1 MAIFPQKNRKQPSR
15 KIYTTKI
22 ALKKSHLKKQETMSN
37 TQKIPSNTP
46 NSPNNTP
53 NTPQNQPKVGIDRI
67 TFATPNCYLSMKD
80 LAIERG
86 IDPNKFTIG
95 IGQSQQAVPPN
106 HQDIVTL
113 GAQAAL
119 PLMPYIDSSRLKMVI
134 VGTESGVDASKSSA
148 LYIHKL
154 LNLSEW
160 VRCVEVKEACYGGT
174 AALMM
179 ARDYVL
185 AHSGAQVLVIAA
197 DIARYG
203 VGTPGEVTQGAG
215 AVAMLVSEN
224 PRVLQI
230 NDDSVVKSAEIQDFW
245 RPVYQS
251 TALARGKFSTEQY
264 IRMFCDVWQKYSA
277 ENDCNFNDFEAIC
290 FHLPYTKMGLKALRA
305 GFEAN
310 SGVSHACDGVS
321 YTNDGVSLT
330 SDTRE
335 RLLARYQDSTQYSR
349 RIGNIYTG
357 SLYLGL
363 ISLLDYDYFR
373 NSCDPSESA
382 GDSSAVTGDSSSAT
396 HPNESPLRLSLLL
409 PGQKIGLFSYGS
421 GAVAEFFSAT
431 LVPGWR
437 SALFS
442 NQHIKALNNRTQ
454 LSVSQYE
461 EMFNSAAPYSP
472 QDFVSSQENRS
483 GARFVLDSITS
494 QERNYLSI

>member
-1 MAIFPQKNRKQPSR
+1 
-15 KIYTTKI
+15 
-22 ALKKSHLKKQETMSN
+22 MSN
-37 TQKIPSNTP
+37 TSKNT
-46 NSPNNTP
+46 
-53 NTPQNQPKVGIDRI
+53 PKVGIDRI

-80 LAIERG
+80 LAIARG

-119 PLMPYIDSSRLKMVI
+119 PLLPYIDNSRLKMVI

-148 LYIHKL
+148 LYIHRL
-154 LNLSEW
+154 LDLSPW

-185 AHSGAQVLVIAA
+185 THPSAQVLVIAA

-224 PRVLQI
+224 PHVLQI

-310 SGVSHACDGVS
+310 SCA
-321 YTNDGVSLT
+321 SLT
-330 SDTRE
+330 DDTRE
-335 RLLARYQDSTQYSR
+335 RLLAKYQDSTQYSR

-373 NSCDPSESA
+373 NFDYSSEPA
-382 GDSSAVTGDSSSAT
+382 GDSSVTYDSSVTGDLSSGT
-396 HPNESPLRLSLLL
+396 HTNESPSSPLL

-431 LVPGWR
+431 LVPDWR

-442 NQHIKALNNRTQ
+442 NQHLKALNNRTQ

-483 GARFVLDSITS
+483 GAQFVLDSITS
-494 QERNYLSI
+494 QERNYRSI

>member
-1 MAIFPQKNRKQPSR
+1 
-15 KIYTTKI
+15 
-22 ALKKSHLKKQETMSN
+22 MSN
-37 TQKIPSNTP
+37 TSKNT
-46 NSPNNTP
+46 
-53 NTPQNQPKVGIDRI
+53 PKVGIDRI
-67 TFATPNCYLSMKD
+67 TFATPNCYLSMRD
-80 LAIERG
+80 LAIARG

-119 PLMPYIDSSRLKMVI
+119 PLMPYIDSNRLKMVI

-185 AHSGAQVLVIAA
+185 THPGAQVLVIAA

-264 IRMFCDVWQKYSA
+264 IHMFCDVWQQYSA
-277 ENDCNFNDFEAIC
+277 ENACNFNDFEAIC

-305 GFEAN
+305 GLEEN
-310 SGVSHACDGVS
+310 SSAPI
-321 YTNDGVSLT
+321 T

-335 RLLARYQDSTQYSR
+335 RLVARYQDSTQYSR

-373 NSCDPSESA
+373 NSCD
-382 GDSSAVTGDSSSAT
+382 SAVDGDTEVSCDLSSAT
-396 HPNESPLRLSLLL
+396 HTNESPTCLSPLLS
-409 PGQKIGLFSYGS
+409 GKKIGLFSYGS

-442 NQHIKALNNRTQ
+442 NQHLKSLNNRTQ

-472 QDFVSSQENRS
+472 QDFISSQKNRS
-483 GARFVLDSITS
+483 DARFVLDSITS
-494 QERNYLSI
+494 QERNYRSI

>member
-1 MAIFPQKNRKQPSR
+1 
-15 KIYTTKI
+15 
-22 ALKKSHLKKQETMSN
+22 MSN
-37 TQKIPSNTP
+37 TSKNT
-46 NSPNNTP
+46 
-53 NTPQNQPKVGIDRI
+53 PKVGIDRI

-80 LAIERG
+80 LAIARG

-119 PLMPYIDSSRLKMVI
+119 PLMPYIDSNRLKMVI

-154 LNLSEW
+154 LNLSSW

-185 AHSGAQVLVIAA
+185 THPGAQVLVIAA

-230 NDDSVVKSAEIQDFW
+230 NNDSVVKSAEIQDFW

-305 GFEAN
+305 GLEEN
-310 SGVSHACDGVS
+310 SGA
-321 YTNDGVSLT
+321 SLT
-330 SDTRE
+330 GDTRE
-335 RLLARYQDSTQYSR
+335 HLLARYQDSTQYSR

-373 NSCDPSESA
+373 NSCDSSEPA
-382 GDSSAVTGDSSSAT
+382 CDSPEVSCDSSSAANS
-396 HPNESPLRLSLLL
+396 NESPLHLSPLL

-431 LVPGWR
+431 LVPDWR

-442 NQHIKALNNRTQ
+442 NQHLKSLNNRTQ

-472 QDFVSSQENRS
+472 QDFVSSQKNRS

-494 QERNYLSI
+494 QERNYRSI

>member
-1 MAIFPQKNRKQPSR
+1 
-15 KIYTTKI
+15 
-22 ALKKSHLKKQETMSN
+22 MSN
-37 TQKIPSNTP
+37 TSKNT
-46 NSPNNTP
+46 
-53 NTPQNQPKVGIDRI
+53 PKVGIDRI

-80 LAIERG
+80 LAIARG

-119 PLMPYIDSSRLKMVI
+119 PLLPYIDNSRLKMVI

-148 LYIHKL
+148 LYIHRL
-154 LNLSEW
+154 LDLSPW

-185 AHSGAQVLVIAA
+185 THPSAQVLVIAA

-215 AVAMLVSEN
+215 SVAMLVSEN
-224 PRVLQI
+224 PHVLQI

-264 IRMFCDVWQKYSA
+264 IHMFCDVWQQYSA
-277 ENDCNFNDFEAIC
+277 KNDCNFNDFEAIC

-310 SGVSHACDGVS
+310 SCA
-321 YTNDGVSLT
+321 SLT
-330 SDTRE
+330 GDTRE

-373 NSCDPSESA
+373 NFDYSSESA
-382 GDSSAVTGDSSSAT
+382 GYSSVSYDSSVTGDLSSGT
-396 HPNESPLRLSLLL
+396 HTNESPSSPLL

-431 LVPGWR
+431 LVPDWR

-442 NQHIKALNNRTQ
+442 NRHLKALNNRTQ

-483 GARFVLDSITS
+483 GAQFVLDSITS
-494 QERNYLSI
+494 QERNYRSI

>member
-1 MAIFPQKNRKQPSR
+1 
-15 KIYTTKI
+15 
-22 ALKKSHLKKQETMSN
+22 MSN
-37 TQKIPSNTP
+37 TSQNTP
-46 NSPNNTP
+46 GNTPQNNTP
-53 NTPQNQPKVGIDRI
+53 NTPQIPTKVGIDRI
-67 TFATPNCYLSMKD
+67 TFATTNCYLSMKD
-80 LAIERG
+80 LAIARG

-119 PLMPYIDSSRLKMVI
+119 PLLPYIDSNRLKMVI
-134 VGTESGVDASKSSA
+134 VGTESGIDASKSSA

-154 LNLSEW
+154 LNLSTW

-185 AHSGAQVLVIAA
+185 AHPGAQVLVIAA

-264 IRMFCDVWQKYSA
+264 IRMFCDVWQRYSA

-310 SGVSHACDGVS
+310 PGVSH
-321 YTNDGVSLT
+321 TNDDVSIT

-382 GDSSAVTGDSSSAT
+382 VDSSAVACDSSAAYDSSSAT
-396 HPNESPLRLSLLL
+396 RPNESPLHPSSLL

-442 NQHIKALNNRTQ
+442 NQHIKTLNNRTQ

-472 QDFVSSQENRS
+472 QDFVSSQKNRS
-483 GARFVLDSITS
+483 GARFVLDSIKS
-494 QERNYLSI
+494 QERNYRSI

>member
-1 MAIFPQKNRKQPSR
+1 
-15 KIYTTKI
+15 
-22 ALKKSHLKKQETMSN
+22 MSN
-37 TQKIPSNTP
+37 TSKNT
-46 NSPNNTP
+46 
-53 NTPQNQPKVGIDRI
+53 PKVGIDRI

-80 LAIERG
+80 LAIARG

-119 PLMPYIDSSRLKMVI
+119 PLLPYIDSNRLKMVI

-148 LYIHKL
+148 LYIHRL
-154 LNLSEW
+154 LDLSPW

-185 AHSGAQVLVIAA
+185 THPSAQVLVIAA

-224 PRVLQI
+224 PHVLQI

-264 IRMFCDVWQKYSA
+264 IHMFCDVWQQYSA
-277 ENDCNFNDFEAIC
+277 KNDCNFNDFEAIC

-305 GFEAN
+305 GFAAN
-310 SGVSHACDGVS
+310 SCA
-321 YTNDGVSLT
+321 SLT
-330 SDTRE
+330 GDTRE

-373 NSCDPSESA
+373 NFDYSSESA
-382 GDSSAVTGDSSSAT
+382 GDSSVSYDSSVTGDLSSGT
-396 HPNESPLRLSLLL
+396 HTNESPSSPLL

-431 LVPGWR
+431 LVPDWR

-442 NQHIKALNNRTQ
+442 NRHLKALNNRTQ

-483 GARFVLDSITS
+483 GAQFVLDSITS
-494 QERNYLSI
+494 QERNYRSI

>member
-1 MAIFPQKNRKQPSR
+1 
-15 KIYTTKI
+15 
-22 ALKKSHLKKQETMSN
+22 MSN
-37 TQKIPSNTP
+37 TSQNTP
-46 NSPNNTP
+46 G
-53 NTPQNQPKVGIDRI
+53 NTPQIPPKVGIDRI
-67 TFATPNCYLSMKD
+67 TFATPNCYLSMHE
-80 LAIERG
+80 LAIARG

-119 PLMPYIDSSRLKMVI
+119 PLLPYIDSNRLKMVI

-154 LNLSEW
+154 LNLSAW

-185 AHSGAQVLVIAA
+185 AHPGAQVLVIAA

-203 VGTPGEVTQGAG
+203 VETPGEVTQGAG

-264 IRMFCDVWQKYSA
+264 IRMFCDVWKRYST
-277 ENDCNFNDFEAIC
+277 ENACNFNDFEAIC

-310 SGVSHACDGVS
+310 SGVSHACDDVS
-321 YTNDGVSLT
+321 IT

-373 NSCDPSESA
+373 NSCDSSESA
-382 GDSSAVTGDSSSAT
+382 GDSSEPACDSSTVACDLSSAT
-396 HPNESPLRLSLLL
+396 HPNESPLHPYPLL

-442 NQHIKALNNRTQ
+442 NQHIKTLNNRTQ

-472 QDFVSSQENRS
+472 QDFASSQENRS

>member
-1 MAIFPQKNRKQPSR
+1 
-15 KIYTTKI
+15 
-22 ALKKSHLKKQETMSN
+22 MSN
-37 TQKIPSNTP
+37 TSQNAPGNTP
-46 NSPNNTP
+46 H
-53 NTPQNQPKVGIDRI
+53 TPQIPPKVGIDRI
-67 TFATPNCYLSMKD
+67 TFATPNCYLSMRD
-80 LAIERG
+80 LAIARG

-113 GAQAAL
+113 GAQATL
-119 PLMPYIDSSRLKMVI
+119 PLLPYIDSNRLKMVI

-154 LNLSEW
+154 LNLSAW

-185 AHSGAQVLVIAA
+185 THPGAQVLVIAA

-264 IRMFCDVWQKYSA
+264 IRMFCDVWKRYSA
-277 ENDCNFNDFEAIC
+277 ENACNFNDFEAIC

-305 GFEAN
+305 GLEEN
-310 SGVSHACDGVS
+310 SGAPHACDGVS
-321 YTNDGVSLT
+321 IT
-330 SDTRE
+330 SDTSE

-373 NSCDPSESA
+373 NSCDSSESA
-382 GDSSAVTGDSSSAT
+382 CDSSSTVACDLSSAT
-396 HPNESPLRLSLLL
+396 HSNESPTRPSPLL

-442 NQHIKALNNRTQ
+442 NQHIKTLNNRTQ

-472 QDFVSSQENRS
+472 QDFVSSQKNRS
-483 GARFVLDSITS
+483 GARFVLDSIKS
-494 QERNYLSI
+494 QERNYRSI

>member
-1 MAIFPQKNRKQPSR
+1 
-15 KIYTTKI
+15 
-22 ALKKSHLKKQETMSN
+22 MSN
-37 TQKIPSNTP
+37 TSKNT
-46 NSPNNTP
+46 
-53 NTPQNQPKVGIDRI
+53 PKVGIDRI

-80 LAIERG
+80 LAIARG

-119 PLMPYIDSSRLKMVI
+119 PLLPYIDNSRLKMVI

-148 LYIHKL
+148 LYIHRL
-154 LNLSEW
+154 LDLSPW

-185 AHSGAQVLVIAA
+185 THPSAQVLVIAA

-215 AVAMLVSEN
+215 SVAMLVSEN
-224 PRVLQI
+224 PHVLQI

-264 IRMFCDVWQKYSA
+264 IHMFCDVWQQYSA
-277 ENDCNFNDFEAIC
+277 KNDCNFNDFEAIC

-310 SGVSHACDGVS
+310 SCA
-321 YTNDGVSLT
+321 SLT
-330 SDTRE
+330 DDTRE

-373 NSCDPSESA
+373 NFDYSIVSCDSSVSY
-382 GDSSAVTGDSSSAT
+382 DSSVTGDLSSGT
-396 HPNESPLRLSLLL
+396 HTNESPSSPLL

-431 LVPGWR
+431 LVPDWR

-442 NQHIKALNNRTQ
+442 NRHLKALNNRTQ

-483 GARFVLDSITS
+483 GVQFVLDSITS
-494 QERNYLSI
+494 QERHYRSI

>member
-1 MAIFPQKNRKQPSR
+1 
-15 KIYTTKI
+15 
-22 ALKKSHLKKQETMSN
+22 MSN
-37 TQKIPSNTP
+37 TSQNAPG
-46 NSPNNTP
+46 
-53 NTPQNQPKVGIDRI
+53 NTPQIPPKVGIDRI
-67 TFATPNCYLSMKD
+67 TFATPNCYLSMRD
-80 LAIERG
+80 LAIARG

-119 PLMPYIDSSRLKMVI
+119 PLMPYIDSNRLKMVI

-154 LNLSEW
+154 LNISEW

-230 NDDSVVKSAEIQDFW
+230 NNDSVVKSAEIQDFW

-277 ENDCNFNDFEAIC
+277 ENACNFNDFEAIC

-305 GFEAN
+305 GLEEN
-310 SGVSHACDGVS
+310 SGVLHACDGAPHSCDGVLH
-321 YTNDGVSLT
+321 TNDGVLRANNDASLT

-373 NSCDPSESA
+373 NSCDSSESA
-382 GDSSAVTGDSSSAT
+382 GDSSAVACDSSSAT
-396 HPNESPLRLSLLL
+396 HTNESPTRLSPLL

-442 NQHIKALNNRTQ
+442 NQHIKTLNNRTQ
-454 LSVSQYE
+454 LTVSQYE

-472 QDFVSSQENRS
+472 QDFVSSQKNRS
-483 GARFVLDSITS
+483 GARFVLDSIKS
-494 QERNYLSI
+494 QERNYRSI

>member
-1 MAIFPQKNRKQPSR
+1 
-15 KIYTTKI
+15 
-22 ALKKSHLKKQETMSN
+22 MSN
-37 TQKIPSNTP
+37 TSQNTP
-46 NSPNNTP
+46 GNTPQNNTP
-53 NTPQNQPKVGIDRI
+53 NATHATPHTPQIPPKVGIDRI
-67 TFATPNCYLSMKD
+67 TFATPNCYLSMRD
-80 LAIERG
+80 LAIARG

-119 PLMPYIDSSRLKMVI
+119 PLLPYIDSNRLKMVI

-154 LNLSEW
+154 LNISEW

-203 VGTPGEVTQGAG
+203 VGTPGEATQGAG

-277 ENDCNFNDFEAIC
+277 ENACNFNDFEAIC

-305 GFEAN
+305 GLEEN
-310 SGVSHACDGVS
+310 SGVLHACDGAPHSCDGVLH
-321 YTNDGVSLT
+321 TNDGVLPENDDASLT

-373 NSCDPSESA
+373 NSCDSAIDDDSSESA
-382 GDSSAVTGDSSSAT
+382 GDSSTVACDLSSAT
-396 HPNESPLRLSLLL
+396 HSNESPTRPSPLL

-442 NQHIKALNNRTQ
+442 NQHIKTLNNRTQ

-472 QDFVSSQENRS
+472 QDFVSSQKNRS
-483 GARFVLDSITS
+483 GARFVLNSIKS
-494 QERNYLSI
+494 QERNYRSI

>member
-1 MAIFPQKNRKQPSR
+1 
-15 KIYTTKI
+15 
-22 ALKKSHLKKQETMSN
+22 MSN
-37 TQKIPSNTP
+37 TSQNTP
-46 NSPNNTP
+46 G
-53 NTPQNQPKVGIDRI
+53 NTPQIPPKVGIDRI
-67 TFATPNCYLSMKD
+67 TFATPNCYLSMRD
-80 LAIERG
+80 LAIARG

-119 PLMPYIDSSRLKMVI
+119 QLMPYIDSNRLKMVI

-154 LNLSEW
+154 LNLSAW

-203 VGTPGEVTQGAG
+203 VDTPGEVTQGAG

-264 IRMFCDVWQKYSA
+264 IRMFCDVWQRYSA
-277 ENDCNFNDFEAIC
+277 ENACNFNDFEAIC

-305 GFEAN
+305 GLEEN
-310 SGVSHACDGVS
+310 SGAPHACDGVLH
-321 YTNDGVSLT
+321 TNDSVLPENDDVSIT

-373 NSCDPSESA
+373 NS
-382 GDSSAVTGDSSSAT
+382 GDSSSTVACDSSSAT
-396 HPNESPLRLSLLL
+396 HTNESPTRLSPLL

-442 NQHIKALNNRTQ
+442 NQHIKTLNNRTQ

-472 QDFVSSQENRS
+472 QDFVSSQKNRS

-494 QERNYLSI
+494 QERNYRSI

>member
-1 MAIFPQKNRKQPSR
+1 
-15 KIYTTKI
+15 
-22 ALKKSHLKKQETMSN
+22 MSN
-37 TQKIPSNTP
+37 TSKNTP
-46 NSPNNTP
+46 T
-53 NTPQNQPKVGIDRI
+53 VGIDRI
-67 TFATPNCYLSMKD
+67 TFATPNCYLSMRD
-80 LAIERG
+80 LAIARG

-119 PLMPYIDSSRLKMVI
+119 PLMPYIDSNRLKMVI

-154 LNLSEW
+154 LNLSSW

-185 AHSGAQVLVIAA
+185 THPSAQVLVIAA

-224 PRVLQI
+224 PHVLQI
-230 NDDSVVKSAEIQDFW
+230 NNDSVVKSAEIQDFW

-264 IRMFCDVWQKYSA
+264 IRMFCDVWQRYSA

-305 GFEAN
+305 GLEEN
-310 SGVSHACDGVS
+310 SGA
-321 YTNDGVSLT
+321 SLT
-330 SDTRE
+330 GDTRE
-335 RLLARYQDSTQYSR
+335 HLLARYQDSTQYSR
-349 RIGNIYTG
+349 QIGNIYTG

-373 NSCDPSESA
+373 NSCDSSDPA
-382 GDSSAVTGDSSSAT
+382 CDSPEVSCDSSSAANS
-396 HPNESPLRLSLLL
+396 NESPLHPSPLL

-442 NQHIKALNNRTQ
+442 NQHLKSLNNRTQ

>member
-1 MAIFPQKNRKQPSR
+1 
-15 KIYTTKI
+15 
-22 ALKKSHLKKQETMSN
+22 MSN
-37 TQKIPSNTP
+37 TSQNTP
-46 NSPNNTP
+46 G
-53 NTPQNQPKVGIDRI
+53 NTPQIPPKVGIDRI
-67 TFATPNCYLSMKD
+67 TFATPNCYLSMRD
-80 LAIERG
+80 LAIARG

-119 PLMPYIDSSRLKMVI
+119 QLMPYIDSNRLKMVI

-154 LNLSEW
+154 LNLSAW

-185 AHSGAQVLVIAA
+185 VHPGAQVLVIAA

-203 VGTPGEVTQGAG
+203 VDTPGEVTQGAG

-264 IRMFCDVWQKYSA
+264 IRMFCDVWKRYSA
-277 ENDCNFNDFEAIC
+277 ENACNFNDFEAIC

-305 GFEAN
+305 GLEEN
-310 SGVSHACDGVS
+310 SGAPHACDGVLH
-321 YTNDGVSLT
+321 TNDSVLPENDDVSIT

-373 NSCDPSESA
+373 NS
-382 GDSSAVTGDSSSAT
+382 GDSSSTVACDSSSAT
-396 HPNESPLRLSLLL
+396 HTNESPTRLSPLL

-442 NQHIKALNNRTQ
+442 NQHIKTLNNRTQ

-472 QDFVSSQENRS
+472 QDFVSSQKNRS

-494 QERNYLSI
+494 QERNYRSI

>member
-1 MAIFPQKNRKQPSR
+1 
-15 KIYTTKI
+15 
-22 ALKKSHLKKQETMSN
+22 MSN
-37 TQKIPSNTP
+37 TSKNTP
-46 NSPNNTP
+46 T
-53 NTPQNQPKVGIDRI
+53 VGIDRI
-67 TFATPNCYLSMKD
+67 TFATPNCYLSMRN
-80 LAIERG
+80 LAIARG

-119 PLMPYIDSSRLKMVI
+119 PLMPYIDSNRLKMVI

-154 LNLSEW
+154 LNLSSW

-185 AHSGAQVLVIAA
+185 THPGAQVLVIAA

-230 NDDSVVKSAEIQDFW
+230 NNDSVVKSAEIQDFW

-264 IRMFCDVWQKYSA
+264 IRMFCDVWQRYSA

-305 GFEAN
+305 GLEEN
-310 SGVSHACDGVS
+310 SGA
-321 YTNDGVSLT
+321 SLT
-330 SDTRE
+330 GDTRE
-335 RLLARYQDSTQYSR
+335 HLLARYQDSTQYSR

-373 NSCDPSESA
+373 NSCDSSEPA
-382 GDSSAVTGDSSSAT
+382 CDSPEVSCDSSSAANS
-396 HPNESPLRLSLLL
+396 NESPLHLSPLL

-431 LVPGWR
+431 LVPDWR

-442 NQHIKALNNRTQ
+442 NQHLKSLNNRTQ

-472 QDFVSSQENRS
+472 QDFVSSQKNRS
-483 GARFVLDSITS
+483 GARFVLDSIKS
-494 QERNYLSI
+494 QERNYRSI

>member
-1 MAIFPQKNRKQPSR
+1 MTIFPRKNRKLPRS

-22 ALKKSHLKKQETMSN
+22 ALKKIAPKKKQETMSN
-37 TQKIPSNTP
+37 TSKNT
-46 NSPNNTP
+46 
-53 NTPQNQPKVGIDRI
+53 PKVGIDRI

-80 LAIERG
+80 LAIARG

-119 PLMPYIDSSRLKMVI
+119 PLLPYIDSNRLKMVI
-134 VGTESGVDASKSSA
+134 VGTESGIDASKSSA

-215 AVAMLVSEN
+215 SVAMLVSEN

-264 IRMFCDVWQKYSA
+264 IRMFCDVWQRYSA

-290 FHLPYTKMGLKALRA
+290 FHLPYTKMGLKALKA
-305 GFEAN
+305 GLGEN
-310 SGVSHACDGVS
+310 SGVPHSCDGVL

-382 GDSSAVTGDSSSAT
+382 VDSSAVACDSSAAYDSSSAT
-396 HPNESPLRLSLLL
+396 RPNESPLHPSSLL

-442 NQHIKALNNRTQ
+442 NQHIKTLNNRTQ

-472 QDFVSSQENRS
+472 QDFASSQENRS
-483 GARFVLDSITS
+483 GARFVLDSIKS

>member
-1 MAIFPQKNRKQPSR
+1 MR
-15 KIYTTKI
+15 
-22 ALKKSHLKKQETMSN
+22 
-37 TQKIPSNTP
+37 
-46 NSPNNTP
+46 
-53 NTPQNQPKVGIDRI
+53 
-67 TFATPNCYLSMKD
+67 D
-80 LAIERG
+80 LAIARG
-86 IDPNKFTIG
+86 IDPNKFIIG

-154 LNLSEW
+154 LNLSAW

-185 AHSGAQVLVIAA
+185 AHPGAQVLVIAA

-277 ENDCNFNDFEAIC
+277 ENACNFNDFEAIC

-310 SGVSHACDGVS
+310 SGVSHACDDVS
-321 YTNDGVSLT
+321 IT

-373 NSCDPSESA
+373 NSCDSSESA
-382 GDSSAVTGDSSSAT
+382 GDSSESACDSSAVACDLYSAT
-396 HPNESPLRLSLLL
+396 HSSESPTRLSPLL

-421 GAVAEFFSAT
+421 GAVAEFFNAT

-442 NQHIKALNNRTQ
+442 NQHIKTLNNRTQ

-472 QDFVSSQENRS
+472 QDFASSQENRS
-483 GARFVLDSITS
+483 GARFVLDSIKS
-494 QERNYLSI
+494 QERNYRSI

>member
-1 MAIFPQKNRKQPSR
+1 
-15 KIYTTKI
+15 
-22 ALKKSHLKKQETMSN
+22 MSN
-37 TQKIPSNTP
+37 TSQTTP
-46 NSPNNTP
+46 G
-53 NTPQNQPKVGIDRI
+53 NTPQIPPKVGIDRI
-67 TFATPNCYLSMKD
+67 TFATPNCYLSMRD
-80 LAIERG
+80 LAIARG

-119 PLMPYIDSSRLKMVI
+119 PLMPYIDSNRLKMVI

-154 LNLSEW
+154 LNLSAW

-185 AHSGAQVLVIAA
+185 AHPGAQVLVIAA

-230 NDDSVVKSAEIQDFW
+230 NNDSVVKSAEIQDFW

-264 IRMFCDVWQKYSA
+264 IRMFCNVWQRYSA
-277 ENDCNFNDFEAIC
+277 ENACNFNDFEAIC
-290 FHLPYTKMGLKALRA
+290 FHLPYTKMGLKALRS
-305 GFEAN
+305 GLEEN
-310 SGVSHACDGVS
+310 SGAPHACDGVLHA
-321 YTNDGVSLT
+321 NDGVSIT

-373 NSCDPSESA
+373 NSCDSSESA
-382 GDSSAVTGDSSSAT
+382 CDSSSTVACDLSSAT
-396 HPNESPLRLSLLL
+396 HTNESPTRLSPLL

-442 NQHIKALNNRTQ
+442 NQHIKTLNNRTQ

-472 QDFVSSQENRS
+472 QDFVSSQKNRS
-483 GARFVLDSITS
+483 GARFVIDSIKS

>member
-1 MAIFPQKNRKQPSR
+1 
-15 KIYTTKI
+15 
-22 ALKKSHLKKQETMSN
+22 MSN
-37 TQKIPSNTP
+37 TSKNT
-46 NSPNNTP
+46 
-53 NTPQNQPKVGIDRI
+53 PKVGIDRI

-80 LAIERG
+80 LAIARG

-119 PLMPYIDSSRLKMVI
+119 PLMPYIDSNRLKMVI

-154 LNLSEW
+154 LNLSSW

-185 AHSGAQVLVIAA
+185 THPGAQVLVIAA

-230 NDDSVVKSAEIQDFW
+230 NNDSVVKSAEIQDFW

-305 GFEAN
+305 GLEEN
-310 SGVSHACDGVS
+310 SGA
-321 YTNDGVSLT
+321 SLT
-330 SDTRE
+330 GDTRE
-335 RLLARYQDSTQYSR
+335 HLLARYQDSTQYSR

-373 NSCDPSESA
+373 NSCDSSEPA
-382 GDSSAVTGDSSSAT
+382 CDSPEVSCDSSSAANS
-396 HPNESPLRLSLLL
+396 NESPLHLSPLL

-431 LVPGWR
+431 LVPDWR

-442 NQHIKALNNRTQ
+442 NQHLKSLNNRTQ

-483 GARFVLDSITS
+483 GAQFVLDSITS
-494 QERNYLSI
+494 QERNYRSI

>member
-1 MAIFPQKNRKQPSR
+1 
-15 KIYTTKI
+15 
-22 ALKKSHLKKQETMSN
+22 MSN
-37 TQKIPSNTP
+37 TSKNT
-46 NSPNNTP
+46 
-53 NTPQNQPKVGIDRI
+53 PKVGIDRI
-67 TFATPNCYLSMKD
+67 TFATPNCYLNMKD

-86 IDPNKFTIG
+86 IDPNKFTVG

-119 PLMPYIDSSRLKMVI
+119 PLMPYIDNNRLKMVI

-154 LNLSEW
+154 LNLSSW

-185 AHSGAQVLVIAA
+185 THPGAQVLVIAA

-224 PRVLQI
+224 PHVLQI
-230 NDDSVVKSAEIQDFW
+230 NNDSVVKSAEIQDFW

-264 IRMFCDVWQKYSA
+264 IRMFCDVWQRYSA

-305 GFEAN
+305 GLEEN
-310 SGVSHACDGVS
+310 SGA
-321 YTNDGVSLT
+321 SLT
-330 SDTRE
+330 GDTRE
-335 RLLARYQDSTQYSR
+335 HLLARYQDSTQYSR

-373 NSCDPSESA
+373 NSCDSSDPA
-382 GDSSAVTGDSSSAT
+382 CDSPEVSCDSSSAANS
-396 HPNESPLRLSLLL
+396 NESPLHLSPLL

-431 LVPGWR
+431 LVPDWR

-442 NQHIKALNNRTQ
+442 NQHLRSLNNRTQ

-494 QERNYLSI
+494 QERNYRSI

>member
-1 MAIFPQKNRKQPSR
+1 
-15 KIYTTKI
+15 
-22 ALKKSHLKKQETMSN
+22 MSN
-37 TQKIPSNTP
+37 TSKNT
-46 NSPNNTP
+46 
-53 NTPQNQPKVGIDRI
+53 PKVGIDRI

-80 LAIERG
+80 LAIARG

-119 PLMPYIDSSRLKMVI
+119 PLMPYIDNNRLKMVI

-154 LNLSEW
+154 LNLSSW

-185 AHSGAQVLVIAA
+185 THPSAQVLVIAA

-224 PRVLQI
+224 PHVLQI
-230 NDDSVVKSAEIQDFW
+230 NNDSVVKSAEIQDFW

-264 IRMFCDVWQKYSA
+264 IRMFCDVWQRYSA

-305 GFEAN
+305 GLEEN
-310 SGVSHACDGVS
+310 SGA
-321 YTNDGVSLT
+321 SLT
-330 SDTRE
+330 GDTRE
-335 RLLARYQDSTQYSR
+335 HLLARYQDSTQYSR

-373 NSCDPSESA
+373 NSCDSSEPACNSPEV
-382 GDSSAVTGDSSSAT
+382 SCDSSSAANS
-396 HPNESPLRLSLLL
+396 NESPLHLSPIL

-431 LVPGWR
+431 LVPDWR

-442 NQHIKALNNRTQ
+442 NQHLKSLNNRTQ

-483 GARFVLDSITS
+483 GARFVLDSIKS
-494 QERNYLSI
+494 QERNYRSI

>member
-1 MAIFPQKNRKQPSR
+1 
-15 KIYTTKI
+15 
-22 ALKKSHLKKQETMSN
+22 MSN
-37 TQKIPSNTP
+37 TSKNT
-46 NSPNNTP
+46 
-53 NTPQNQPKVGIDRI
+53 PKVGIDRI

-80 LAIERG
+80 LAIARG

-119 PLMPYIDSSRLKMVI
+119 PLMPYIDNNRLKMVI

-154 LNLSEW
+154 LNLSSW

-185 AHSGAQVLVIAA
+185 THPGAQVLVIAA

-224 PRVLQI
+224 PHVLQI
-230 NDDSVVKSAEIQDFW
+230 NNDSVVKSAEIQDFW

-264 IRMFCDVWQKYSA
+264 IRMFCDVWQRYSA

-305 GFEAN
+305 GLEEN
-310 SGVSHACDGVS
+310 SGA
-321 YTNDGVSLT
+321 SLT
-330 SDTRE
+330 GDTHE
-335 RLLARYQDSTQYSR
+335 HLLARYQDSTQYSR

-373 NSCDPSESA
+373 NSCD
-382 GDSSAVTGDSSSAT
+382 SSAVSGDSPAVSCDSSSAANS
-396 HPNESPLRLSLLL
+396 NESPLHLSPLL

-431 LVPGWR
+431 LVPDWR

-442 NQHIKALNNRTQ
+442 NQHLKSLNNRTQ

-472 QDFVSSQENRS
+472 QDFVSSQKNRS
-483 GARFVLDSITS
+483 GAQFVLDSITS
-494 QERNYLSI
+494 QERNYRSI

>member
-1 MAIFPQKNRKQPSR
+1 
-15 KIYTTKI
+15 
-22 ALKKSHLKKQETMSN
+22 MSN
-37 TQKIPSNTP
+37 TSKNTP
-46 NSPNNTP
+46 T
-53 NTPQNQPKVGIDRI
+53 VGIDRI
-67 TFATPNCYLSMKD
+67 TFATPNCYLSMRD
-80 LAIERG
+80 LAIARG

-119 PLMPYIDSSRLKMVI
+119 PLMPYIDSNRLKMVI

-154 LNLSEW
+154 LNLSSW

-185 AHSGAQVLVIAA
+185 THPGAQVLVIAA

-224 PRVLQI
+224 PHVLQI

-290 FHLPYTKMGLKALRA
+290 FHLPYTKMGLKALQA
-305 GFEAN
+305 GLEEN
-310 SGVSHACDGVS
+310 SGA
-321 YTNDGVSLT
+321 SLT
-330 SDTRE
+330 GDTRE
-335 RLLARYQDSTQYSR
+335 HLLARYQDSTQYSR

-373 NSCDPSESA
+373 NSCDSSEPA
-382 GDSSAVTGDSSSAT
+382 CDSPEVSCDSSSAANS
-396 HPNESPLRLSLLL
+396 NESPLHLSPLL

-431 LVPGWR
+431 LVPDWR

-442 NQHIKALNNRTQ
+442 NQHLKSLNNRTQ

-472 QDFVSSQENRS
+472 QDFVSSQENRN

-494 QERNYLSI
+494 QERNYRSI

>member
-1 MAIFPQKNRKQPSR
+1 
-15 KIYTTKI
+15 
-22 ALKKSHLKKQETMSN
+22 MSN
-37 TQKIPSNTP
+37 TSKNT
-46 NSPNNTP
+46 
-53 NTPQNQPKVGIDRI
+53 PKVGIDRI

-80 LAIERG
+80 LAIARG

-119 PLMPYIDSSRLKMVI
+119 PLMPYIDSNRLKMVI

-185 AHSGAQVLVIAA
+185 AHPGAQVLVIAA

-264 IRMFCDVWQKYSA
+264 IRMFCYVWQKYSA

-310 SGVSHACDGVS
+310 SGVSHTCDGVS
-321 YTNDGVSLT
+321 HTNDGAST
-330 SDTRE
+330 TCDTRE

-373 NSCDPSESA
+373 NFDDSSVNGNPSEPACDSSA
-382 GDSSAVTGDSSSAT
+382 ITCDSSEYACDSSEYACDSSAVACDFPSAT
-396 HPNESPLRLSLLL
+396 HPNESPLHPYPLL

-431 LVPGWR
+431 LVPEWR

-442 NQHIKALNNRTQ
+442 NQHIKTLNNRTQ

-483 GARFVLDSITS
+483 GARFVLDSIKS
-494 QERNYLSI
+494 QERNYRSI

>member
-1 MAIFPQKNRKQPSR
+1 
-15 KIYTTKI
+15 
-22 ALKKSHLKKQETMSN
+22 MSN
-37 TQKIPSNTP
+37 TQKIQSTTQNTPDTPVNTP
-46 NSPNNTP
+46 NSHNNTLNTPQNNTP
-53 NTPQNQPKVGIDRI
+53 NTPQNPPKVGIDRI

-80 LAIERG
+80 LAIARG

-119 PLMPYIDSSRLKMVI
+119 PLLPYIDSNRLKMVI
-134 VGTESGVDASKSSA
+134 VGTESGIDASKSSA

-154 LNLSEW
+154 LNLSTW

-185 AHSGAQVLVIAA
+185 AHPGAQVLVIAA

-264 IRMFCDVWQKYSA
+264 IRMFCDVWQRYSA

-310 SGVSHACDGVS
+310 PGVSH
-321 YTNDGVSLT
+321 TNDDVSIT

-373 NSCDPSESA
+373 NSCDSSESA
-382 GDSSAVTGDSSSAT
+382 GDSSTVAGDSSAVACDSPSAT
-396 HPNESPLRLSLLL
+396 HTNESPMRPSPLL

-442 NQHIKALNNRTQ
+442 NQHIKTLNNRTQ
-454 LSVSQYE
+454 LTVSQYE

-472 QDFVSSQENRS
+472 QDFVSSQKNRS
-483 GARFVLDSITS
+483 GARFVLDSIKS
-494 QERNYLSI
+494 QERNYRSI

>member
-1 MAIFPQKNRKQPSR
+1 MR
-15 KIYTTKI
+15 
-22 ALKKSHLKKQETMSN
+22 
-37 TQKIPSNTP
+37 
-46 NSPNNTP
+46 
-53 NTPQNQPKVGIDRI
+53 
-67 TFATPNCYLSMKD
+67 D
-80 LAIERG
+80 LAIARG

-119 PLMPYIDSSRLKMVI
+119 PLLPCIDSNRLKMVI

-154 LNLSEW
+154 LNLSSW

-185 AHSGAQVLVIAA
+185 AHPGAQVLVIAA

-203 VGTPGEVTQGAG
+203 VDTPGEVTQGAG

-264 IRMFCDVWQKYSA
+264 IRMFCDVWQRYSA
-277 ENDCNFNDFEAIC
+277 ENACNFNDFEAIC

-305 GFEAN
+305 GLEEN
-310 SGVSHACDGVS
+310 SGVQHSCDGVLH
-321 YTNDGVSLT
+321 TNDGASHANNDVSLT

-335 RLLARYQDSTQYSR
+335 RLLARYEDSTQYSR

-373 NSCDPSESA
+373 NFDDSSVNGNPSEPA
-382 GDSSAVTGDSSSAT
+382 CDSSAITCDSSAAYDLSSAT
-396 HPNESPLRLSLLL
+396 HPNESPTRPSPLL

-442 NQHIKALNNRTQ
+442 NQHIKTLNNRTQ

-472 QDFVSSQENRS
+472 QDFASSQENRS
-483 GARFVLDSITS
+483 GARFVLDSIKS
-494 QERNYLSI
+494 QERNYRSI